1 MSEKEIFKTMTNG
14 TTKNR
19 SSHRYGSATTRPRPE
34 MPNRRRYEV
43 VFIESAGHDHRARRI
58 PRQIHLLVPRN
69 GLGMARR
76 IRLGYAYDLAG
87 GQLHQVDRQISQIGN
102 VLHRAPHYV
111 VAAFRLCR
119 RHEHFFR
126 PDGGPHDGLRRRTDA
141 MAD

>member
-1 MSEKEIFKTMTNG
+1 MAREFFPIHSMSGLYGGMARSTSENEILRTMTNG

-43 VFIESAGHDHRARRI
+43 VFIESAGHNHRARRI
-58 PRQIHLLVPRN
+58 PRQIHLLIPRD

-87 GQLHQVDRQISQIGN
+87 
-102 VLHRAPHYV
+102 
-111 VAAFRLCR
+111 
-119 RHEHFFR
+119 
-126 PDGGPHDGLRRRTDA
+126 
-141 MAD
+141 